1 MTTRWRCL
9 CKDMYT
15 VKNFYGR
22 LVDGSTAIRRRFASL
37 PTHALSVKYLF
48 ICTSLKRKKWGANHT
63 KNIALGFSK
72 PVYIL
77 LCIHNV
83 SNCNF
88 QTHSCRLLINS
99 TQQIFL
105 ATIIIEF
112 ILKCTMY
119 VSTFSMLDN
128 YVCQSTK
135 YCNSKICKQMK
146 KHSNQQFSLISSHSS
161 S

>member
-1 MTTRWRCL
+1 MNRYGIRPIHFAFLTCSFSCLASEALARESLRTFSIGILLETQLQNLYSSSYSQTKNGQYMTTRWRCL

-99 TQQIFL
+99 T
-105 ATIIIEF
+105 
-112 ILKCTMY
+112 
-119 VSTFSMLDN
+119 
-128 YVCQSTK
+128 
-135 YCNSKICKQMK
+135 
-146 KHSNQQFSLISSHSS
+146 H
-161 S
+161 